1 MQRCRVS
8 KDHVRE
14 NKMQEREKGG
24 GGKKKKRT
32 EKKLCT
38 PSGWKR
44 GEKEEENRAKFEY
57 KAV

>member
-1 MQRCRVS
+1 
-8 KDHVRE
+8 
-14 NKMQEREKGG
+14 MQEREKGG

-38 PSGWKR
+38 PSEWKR

-57 KAV
+57 KAVTQGKWQQG